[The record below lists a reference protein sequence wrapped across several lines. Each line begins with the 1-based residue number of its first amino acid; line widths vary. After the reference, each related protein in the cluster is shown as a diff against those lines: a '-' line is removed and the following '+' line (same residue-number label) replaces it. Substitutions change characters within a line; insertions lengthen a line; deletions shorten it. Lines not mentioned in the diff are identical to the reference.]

1 MKDLA
6 EAFGRRL
13 EGTGLTR
20 IQWVALYYMS
30 IHEKINQRDLSRL
43 MNVNDSSI
51 GRLIDRLQR
60 DGLVERIKDAH
71 DRRVFDVI
79 LTEKGRTIIEDSIII
94 GSKFSDDLIKGL
106 SHENVETFER
116 VLETMV
122 KNVCE
127 EDE

>member
-1 MKDLA
+1 MA

-30 IHEKINQRDLSRL
+30 IHEKINQRDLSKL

-51 GRLIDRLQR
+51 GRLIDRMER

-79 LTEKGRTIIEDSIII
+79 LTGKGRTIIEDSIII
-94 GSKFSDDLIKGL
+94 GAKFSDDLIKGL
-106 SHENVETFER
+106 SHEEVETFEK
-116 VLETMV
+116 VLSTMV

>member
-1 MKDLA
+1 MA

-30 IHEKINQRDLSRL
+30 IHEKINQRDLSKL

-51 GRLIDRLQR
+51 GRLIDRMQR
-60 DGLVERIKDAH
+60 DGLVERIKDDH

-79 LTEKGRTIIEDSIII
+79 LTEKGRTIIEDSITI
-94 GSKFSDDLIKGL
+94 GSQFSDDLIEGL
-106 SHENVETFER
+106 SHEDVETFER

-127 EDE
+127 EDD